1 MTYWIA
7 FWTALWVGWS
17 RLSRWTVDWLCN
29 ANPKP
34 TTVPEK
40 PVKEQPDA
48 PQNSAGETEEKPEAE
63 AGEQTKPP
71 RQTAEKKPP
80 TKQATEG
87 SAPLRWASLLIAAA
101 VAKGLP
107 WTTTIAITL
116 ATAWALTA
124 LALGYAAA
132 LSAKKPTADQQKEGT
147 EQTRPD
153 PADTLTRD
161 DIAPLMHGL
170 LQESGGVHLKALAEV
185 LPARPKRAP
194 WATRDVR
201 ALLARL
207 DIRVRAGVRV
217 PGESGR
223 EGVHRTDVPPLP
235 SPTSKTP
242 LVGVVVPGQSNN
254 NNANNTPGYVITDDP
269 DNPSRHTVL
278 HPERT

>member
-1 MTYWIA
+1 MEYWIA

-17 RLSRWTVDWLCN
+17 RLSHMTVDWLCN

-34 TTVPEK
+34 ATAPEK
-40 PVKEQPDA
+40 PAK
-48 PQNSAGETEEKPEAE
+48 EKPETDT
-63 AGEQTKPP
+63 GEQPKPS
-71 RQTAEKKPP
+71 RKTTEKEPP
-80 TKQATEG
+80 AKQATEG
-87 SAPLRWASLLIAAA
+87 SALLRWACLLIGAA

-116 ATAWALTA
+116 AAVWVLTS
-124 LALGYAAA
+124 LVLGYAAA
-132 LSAKKPTADQQKEGT
+132 LPAKKPPAEQQTDQTG
-147 EQTRPD
+147 PD

-161 DIAPLMHGL
+161 DIAPLLHGL

-207 DIRVRAGVRV
+207 GIRVRAGVRV

-269 DNPSRHTVL
+269 DNPARHGVL
-278 HPERT
+278 HTERT

>member
-1 MTYWIA
+1 MEYWIA

-17 RLSRWTVDWLCN
+17 RLSHMTVDWLCN

-34 TTVPEK
+34 ATAPEK
-40 PVKEQPDA
+40 PAKEQPEA
-48 PQNSAGETEEKPEAE
+48 PKASTGETEEKPETDT
-63 AGEQTKPP
+63 GEQPKPSKK
-71 RQTAEKKPP
+71 TTEKKPP
-80 TKQATEG
+80 AKQATEG
-87 SAPLRWASLLIAAA
+87 SALLRWACLLIGAA

-107 WTTTIAITL
+107 STTTIAITL
-116 ATAWALTA
+116 TAAWVLTS
-124 LALGYAAA
+124 LVLGYAAA
-132 LSAKKPTADQQKEGT
+132 LPAKKPPAEQQKEGAD
-147 EQTRPD
+147 QTGPD

-161 DIAPLMHGL
+161 DIAPLLHGL

-207 DIRVRAGVRV
+207 GIRVRAGVRV

-269 DNPSRHTVL
+269 DNPARHDVL
-278 HPERT
+278 HTERT